1 MRRPTSSSVF
11 QTQGVASA
19 APAAAA
25 AAAAA
30 DAASAA
36 AGANAGPGVGA
47 VVVVGGGGGGDDG
60 AAASLFSA
68 IGHQTT
74 QEANGNERGG
84 FDGAVVLASQLISQP
99 AGQVHAT

>member
-47 VVVVGGGGGGDDG
+47 VVVVVIVGGDDG

>member
-47 VVVVGGGGGGDDG
+47 VVVVGGGGGDDG
-60 AAASLFSA
+60 AAASLFSV